1 MKSSQVIV
9 FTTLQTVFKS
19 SRISSSHNWESF
31 MTAAPLR
38 AWAGGQNNNK
48 SSNEPVDQTTQS
60 AWALDLKITKYLIF
74 SLV

>member
-1 MKSSQVIV
+1 MKFSQVIV

-19 SRISSSHNWESF
+19 SCISSSHNWESF
-31 MTAAPLR
+31 MTAAPLHAR
-38 AWAGGQNNNK
+38 AGGKNNK
-48 SSNEPVDQTTQS
+48 SCTEPVDQTTQS